1 MTDDRPKAT
10 PDEAAAAALVA
21 GAIREATQN
30 LRKDIDDSYRD
41 VARRYPFIRSQVD
54 LVRSG
59 ALTVTDWLDQW
70 ADNLE
75 NPDNPPHPRE
85 DS

>member
-10 PDEAAAAALVA
+10 PGEVAAAALVA
-21 GAIREATQN
+21 KAVREATQQ
-30 LRKDIDDSYRD
+30 LRKDIDDSYRAVD
-41 VARRYPFIRSQVD
+41 RRYPFIRSQVD

-70 ADNLE
+70 ADNLD

-85 DS
+85 DP